1 MIDSNIIKDKMDQ
14 IQSAL
19 MIPLDEDTDI
29 SEHLTLGENW
39 DDPFKILEAMDTQ
52 PQYYGG
58 WSSMLKTLKLLR
70 TKIQAE
76 FDTWLAVH
84 KEDLH
89 ERVYNFNLEK
99 LGMTPNNAKPTGTE
113 IDRKFKTIV
122 SQPSN
127 NEKEKKISVGFKK
140 YTHDLEDAD
149 MDIIRVEGIAKAYEQ
164 RHGMLISI
172 SALVRSMMDNN
183 IYIKAKPEDGDRD
196 F

>member
-1 MIDSNIIKDKMDQ
+1 MIDSNVIKDKMDQ

-84 KEDLH
+84 KEELH
-89 ERVYNFNLEK
+89 EQTYNFNLEK

-122 SQPSN
+122 SQPSG
-127 NEKEKKISVGFKK
+127 EKEKKISVGFKK
-140 YTHDLEDAD
+140 YTKDLEDAD
-149 MDIIRVEGIAKAYEQ
+149 MDIIRVEGISKAYEQ